1 MNIIIDLTSF
11 LVIVFAFW
19 LSFWIL
25 LLTFCSIFYS
35 ITLRPSQSPKAVI
48 IKVVFI
54 TTKRLFSNISVV
66 IFCKQLS
73 FQKEKYSNNQQCFP
87 YLKELTYRRLYTYI
101 FCVFWSNL
109 QGLHPLCAN
118 LELHYLIHP
127 TPSYSSVYS
136 SAIMVFVLNG
146 EPAMNPAYTNL
157 LYDKRSMFLH
167 TKAS

>member
-1 MNIIIDLTSF
+1 M
-11 LVIVFAFW
+11 FAFW
-19 LSFWIL
+19 LIFWIL

-35 ITLRPSQSPKAVI
+35 ITLCPSQSPKTVI

-73 FQKEKYSNNQQCFP
+73 FQKEKYSNIQPIVFSLFKII
-87 YLKELTYRRLYTYI
+87 YLARHILAIIYLLY
-101 FCVFWSNL
+101 FVFSDL
-109 QGLHPLCAN
+109 IIRLHPLCAN
-118 LELHYLIHP
+118 LEPHYLIHP
-127 TPSYSSVYS
+127 TPLYSSLYS

-146 EPAMNPAYTNL
+146 EPSMNPAYTNL